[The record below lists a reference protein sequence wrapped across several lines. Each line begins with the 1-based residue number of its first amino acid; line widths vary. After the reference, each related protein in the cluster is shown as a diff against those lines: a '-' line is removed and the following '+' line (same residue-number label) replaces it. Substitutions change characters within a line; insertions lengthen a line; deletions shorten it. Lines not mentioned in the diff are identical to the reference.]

1 MPTVAVCIGTCW
13 TTAQI
18 QRTQVPCM
26 SHVEKHVDI
35 VMLQVEEGQY
45 GGKEYQLCAK
55 IPLEAVKF
63 TRAMDTVI
71 HTKTT

>member
-35 VMLQVEEGQY
+35 VMLQVVSILHFLDTLFEDILDNYESWE
-45 GGKEYQLCAK
+45 KH
-55 IPLEAVKF
+55 ILEKLAS
-63 TRAMDTVI
+63 TV
-71 HTKTT
+71 